1 MPKTKETA
9 TKSAATKAPKT
20 TDVDTVTTTKSTSS
34 KQKDETKV
42 SSKASSGKMFTVQQ
56 TGSPQRRD
64 RRQSEYLKSLGL
76 GKMNR
81 VKTVIDN
88 DSTRGLLKKLQHMVK
103 VIEG

>member
-1 MPKTKETA
+1 MSKTNETA
-9 TKSAATKAPKT
+9 IKSAETKAPKT
-20 TDVDTVTTTKSTSS
+20 NDVDAVNAPKSTSS
-34 KQKDETKV
+34 KQEDETKV

-56 TGSPQRRD
+56 TGSTQRRD

-88 DSTRGLLKKLQHMVK
+88 DSTRGLLKKLQHMVR